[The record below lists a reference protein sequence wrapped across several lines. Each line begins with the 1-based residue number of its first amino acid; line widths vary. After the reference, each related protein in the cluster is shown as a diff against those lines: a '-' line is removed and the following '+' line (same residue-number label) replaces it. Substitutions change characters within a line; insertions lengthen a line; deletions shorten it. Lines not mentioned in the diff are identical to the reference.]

1 MKKSH
6 LAGVA
11 LGMLCVACS
20 HSRPE
25 SAQPSA
31 ALPPPPSATVQGVA
45 PGDPAPR
52 TLAQMLAGK
61 LSGVSVTPGPSGGI
75 IVRMMGPTSFRD
87 ASEGP
92 LFIVDGTQVE
102 VSPGGA
108 LPWINPRDVES
119 ITALKNPS
127 DIAIYGVRG
136 ANGVIVIKT
145 KNSR

>member
-6 LAGVA
+6 LPGVA

-31 ALPPPPSATVQGVA
+31 ALPLPPSATVQGVA
-45 PGDPAPR
+45 PGEPAPR
-52 TLAQMLAGK
+52 TLDQMLAGK
-61 LSGVSVTPGPSGGI
+61 LSGVSVTPGPHGGI
-75 IVRMMGPTSFRD
+75 VFRMMGPTSFSG
-87 ASEGP
+87 AEGP

-108 LPWINPRDVES
+108 LPWINPQDVES

-127 DIAIYGVRG
+127 DIAVYGVRG
-136 ANGVIVIKT
+136 GNGVIVIKT
-145 KNSR
+145 KKSR

>member
-11 LGMLCVACS
+11 LGMVCVACS

-75 IVRMMGPTSFRD
+75 IVRMMGPTSFRE

-92 LFIVDGTQVE
+92 LFIVDGTQRSE
-102 VSPGGA
+102 EHTS
-108 LPWINPRDVES
+108 E
-119 ITALKNPS
+119 
-127 DIAIYGVRG
+127 
-136 ANGVIVIKT
+136 
-145 KNSR
+145 

>member
-20 HSRPE
+20 HSRQ

-87 ASEGP
+87 VSEGP

-145 KNSR
+145 KNSH

>member
-6 LAGVA
+6 LPGFA

-31 ALPPPPSATVQGVA
+31 ALPPPPSATVQGVG
-45 PGDPAPR
+45 PGEPAPR
-52 TLAQMLAGK
+52 TLDQMLAGK
-61 LSGVSVTPGPSGGI
+61 LSGVSVTPGPHGGI
-75 IVRMMGPTSFRD
+75 VVRMMGAPTSF
-87 ASEGP
+87 AGFEGP

-102 VSPGGA
+102 SSAGGS
-108 LPWINPRDVES
+108 LPWINPRDIES

-127 DIAIYGVRG
+127 DLAIYGVRG

-145 KNSR
+145 KKSR

>member
-1 MKKSH
+1 MKRSP
-6 LAGVA
+6 LPAIT

-20 HSRPE
+20 HSGPRPE
-25 SAQPSA
+25 QPSA
-31 ALPPPPSATVQGVA
+31 ALPPPPSATVQGAA
-45 PGDPAPR
+45 PGQPAPR
-52 TLAQMLAGK
+52 TLDQMLAGK
-61 LSGVSVTPGPSGGI
+61 ISGVSVTPLAGGGI
-75 IVRMMGPTSFRD
+75 AVRMMGPTSFRD

-108 LPWINPRDVES
+108 LPWINPHDIES

-136 ANGVIVIKT
+136 GNGVIVIKT
-145 KNSR
+145 KKAH

>member
-1 MKKSH
+1 MKHMPSF
-6 LAGVA
+6 LAT

-20 HSRPE
+20 HRPPE
-25 SAQPSA
+25 NAQPTA
-31 ALPPPPSATVQGVA
+31 AVPPPPAATVQGVA
-45 PGDPAPR
+45 PGEPAPR
-52 TLAQMLAGK
+52 TLDQMLAGK
-61 LSGVSVTPGPSGGI
+61 LAGVSVTPGPHGGI
-75 IVRMMGPTSFRD
+75 RVRMMGPTSFND

-102 VSPGGA
+102 AGPGGD

-136 ANGVIVIKT
+136 GNGVIVIKT
-145 KNSR
+145 KKAH

>member
-45 PGDPAPR
+45 DGDPAPR

-61 LSGVSVTPGPSGGI
+61 LSGVSVNAGQGGG
-75 IVRMMGPTSFRD
+75 RSEEHTSELQSHGLISYAVFC
-87 ASEGP
+87 
-92 LFIVDGTQVE
+92 
-102 VSPGGA
+102 
-108 LPWINPRDVES
+108 
-119 ITALKNPS
+119 LK
-127 DIAIYGVRG
+127 
-136 ANGVIVIKT
+136 K
-145 KNSR
+145 K